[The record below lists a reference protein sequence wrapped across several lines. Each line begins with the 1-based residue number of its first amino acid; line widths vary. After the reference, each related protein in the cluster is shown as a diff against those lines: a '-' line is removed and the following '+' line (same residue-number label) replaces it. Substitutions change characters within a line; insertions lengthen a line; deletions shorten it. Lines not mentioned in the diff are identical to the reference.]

1 MNDIPHYP
9 WNEGDK
15 LFASELNAAIANA
28 MATSGGAGRNIIDV
42 SEIMRG
48 DPNSGMDAT
57 PAMQQ
62 ALALAAITPGSVIY
76 LCPGEWNFQ
85 AAVPAGASDGGT
97 LGACF
102 LIPSRTVIRGAGL
115 AVTRML
121 WNDADETF
129 NLFDAVQVTA
139 GTPLTTD
146 IAFEDFT
153 IVGSWDRNLEGTGNG
168 GYPLIIH
175 NASAI
180 RFHRVGSRFCR
191 RNAIVTRYCYDI
203 VCHECDIRYCAH
215 GAIDHAT
222 CAMVIVSNN
231 TIMHSD
237 DNCIAVHSE
246 NFDSWGVR
254 KNVIIVGNSIFDSV
268 GIACIA
274 PRSVLVAYN
283 NLDCIRLVGIT
294 FHEYVPPTVGSNS
307 AALGTVIANNNITN
321 IINEWAFS
329 GPPQIRNGNVG
340 ISLSGS
346 SARAGNLPAIP
357 GENVTNTTTVDG
369 IVFPAGTIIDDTV
382 YFGTNSTDPTVA
394 VAISRG
400 YTIIG
405 NSVARTL
412 PPCDGTATA
421 VVGGTAKT
429 YTKWSD
435 YGFTDPVGNGRMF
448 LKTGWVN
455 PSLNVSQISGEGVRL
470 GGGSIRDVLITNNE
484 FRGLEK
490 AVNFYL
496 CQPKDVFVRSNLIVD
511 CGTGFGAIV
520 VDLSPTSG
528 SPPVP
533 DDPKLPARIYIEDN
547 FIDVDPYQRH
557 SNRLPRGQ
565 WNTNVR
571 PQWPGAVW
579 IQSGSGVVFR
589 RNTVRNANVVVSN
602 GPGGVTHVS
611 DNWVEG
617 FPAPTPNTPNAGIG
631 VVPLDGTRLRHI
643 ESDPT
648 STHYGEIMS
657 APLDVSL
664 SMPTTGLYLVGA
676 YVTRT
681 YTGPDANGAVLR
693 GWVRLTTGDTH
704 VAGVDWSPVYDYSTS
719 NDLTALPVVGASSGV
734 VSGIVV
740 NPLPGAFQFAISD
753 PWPGVAIDAP
763 GSGGTQATA
772 HVPTLLPEIPGTI
785 DTTTM
790 GSDHN
795 LGLVPLIAAGGLSYV
810 VGETLTATGGTFTTP
825 FQGTVDSIGSAGG
838 VQRFIVTQGGKYS
851 AFPPNP
857 TNFSGTAGAGFALHL
872 QTWALGAPL
881 IVDNGGHYPNGT
893 PNAVLT
899 FTNGDRGGRLTVK
912 MGQSFVGSPTGLM
925 LAGNATAPLQAVP
938 LQQLTSATAGGPF
951 LPLTG
956 GTVGGATVFANVS
969 YNLLA
974 SGAAGDGVTDDTP
987 KIQAFLNALP
997 FGCEV
1002 VLPAGS
1008 QFLIDSADLTLPP
1021 GITIKGQGG
1030 LTNTNMLSGPAFIL
1044 NPLYTIHV
1052 NEGVHFSNFKILR
1065 KGLLGAPSQAQ
1076 INAAVAQWAAEAI
1089 FLQTS
1094 AATASGN
1101 TLPFTNTS
1109 GVTVGMK
1116 AYGEHLQPHG
1126 TTVTAVVPN
1135 TSVTFAGVVNF
1146 PVPIG
1151 DYVRFGASIAVHLP
1165 PNLAAFTVERL
1176 RIMGFHTA
1184 LLTEGGDVFVDT
1196 MEADC
1201 TTVMYVIHG
1210 GDASYI
1216 TKVHCIPYYGNTSG
1230 AGTMRP
1236 GPAFLLCHADG
1247 WFFETCSVVG
1257 WAVGFV
1263 LHGVGGVTLQR
1274 CWREGTPDGTT
1285 VSTAF
1290 RTEGGIITGPTFL
1303 GCVATASI
1311 CYDFQQTMGGV
1322 VSVGCTSAVGSGDPT
1337 VIAHYRLGPAS
1348 TGQISS
1354 SELITGTS
1362 TPFVVQPGVGNWRIV
1377 SLEMF
1382 AAPNP
1387 WIVGAAADL
1396 AKISLIS
1403 CAAMDGTTSTQ
1414 VQTHVN
1420 ERMWVT
1426 SNTSVATTDGSPS
1439 ETFAVESSAA
1449 GAANTN
1455 LSSFWRNGTRLG
1467 YFSTGVSNGQL
1478 ELHGDGINLGLF
1490 GNAITLGNPTTITG
1504 GVNFGSVLGSTN
1516 IDLANHIRLW
1526 STTYGINVTSA
1537 RLNYVTG
1544 GYVSPSGTVHK
1555 FIIGGSDAA
1564 H

>member
-1 MNDIPHYP
+1 MAGFDFPTNPPLGTITTTPDGAARSWDGVKWSSANGGPFLPLTGGTMKGPINLAAPP
-9 WNEGDK
+9 VSPAQA
-15 LFASELNAAIANA
+15 ASKAYVDSLVG
-28 MATSGGAGRNIIDV
+28 TGGGSTTQYRIIDLAGILGV
-42 SEIMRG
+42 
-48 DPNSGMDAT
+48 DPSSGADAT
-57 PAMQQ
+57 AAMHT
-62 ALALAAITPGSVIY
+62 ALTMAASSSGSIID

-85 AAVPAGASDGGT
+85 AATPAGASDGGT

-129 NLFDAVQVTA
+129 NLFDAVPNA
-139 GTPLTTD
+139 SELT
-146 IAFEDFT
+146 FQDFT

-329 GPPQIRNGNVG
+329 GPPQIRNGNIG

-421 VVGGTAKT
+421 VVGGTTKT

-435 YGFTDPVGNGRMF
+435 YGFTDPVGNGWMF

-565 WNTNVR
+565 WNTNAR

-617 FPAPTPNTPNAGIG
+617 FPAPIPNTPNAGIG

-681 YTGPDANGAVLR
+681 YTGLDANGAVLR
-693 GWVRLTTGDTH
+693 GWVRLTTGATH
-704 VAGVDWSPVYDYSTS
+704 VAGVDWTPVYDYATS
-719 NDLTALPVVGASSGV
+719 NDLTALPVVGASN
-734 VSGIVV
+734 GIVTSVVV
-740 NPLPGAFQFAISD
+740 NPQPGAFQFAISD
-753 PWPGVAIDAP
+753 PWPGVAIDARRV
-763 GSGGTQATA
+763 AA
-772 HVPTLLPEIPGTI
+772 ARRRRCMCRHLLPEIPGTI

-825 FQGTVDSIGSAGG
+825 FQGTVDSIGPAGG
-838 VQRFIVTQGGKYS
+838 VQRFIVTQGGTYS
-851 AFPPNP
+851 AFPPDP

-899 FTNGDRGGRLTVK
+899 FTNGNRGGRLTVK

-956 GTVGGATVFANVS
+956 GTVAGATTFSAGLTAAVAHTIGSGANNILTVTPGSTTAANVTYVSTAGAPAGHQFGASSGNPIVIKPQATASSTSNIVALGTGSLGLGSGGTSPVLVGASGTGAIQAQQFTTANFSTVLSGATIPPPPGIFTTTVSGTSTATGVNPIGLGLKLGGSTDNAAIPHGAHYLEITQVVTGAAYDGTRIGILSNQNVSTNTTFSSAASGLIGAYLTVAGSANVGGATGFGNAKGQLFGADFTVALNTGATNWLGATGVEIDVLV
-969 YNLLA
+969 N
-974 SGAAGDGVTDDTP
+974 SGASVGATTGLQIVHLTGHGKQANLVDAALMIGDQTGVTAGWKHGFLIGTGQSLWPIDTSAGYLFQAVGSSGFVAAAAGGIDVQHVSFTGTTGPLGSGFAFRADGVQLLPDT
-987 KIQAFLNALP
+987 
-997 FGCEV
+997 
-1002 VLPAGS
+1002 AGS
-1008 QFLIDSADLTLPP
+1008 GGAVQAGSGVLQGTATGASLDTSAKQMTGTP
-1021 GITIKGQGG
+1021 TISAGG
-1030 LTNTNMLSGPAFIL
+1030 AGYSVGDTCADTNGNVIKVNTVSSGAVTAF
-1044 NPLYTIHV
+1044 TV
-1052 NEGVHFSNFKILR
+1052 VRRGWS
-1065 KGLLGAPSQAQ
+1065 
-1076 INAAVAQWAAEAI
+1076 
-1089 FLQTS
+1089 S
-1094 AATASGN
+1094 AATPPATGTFPAISVAGGTLGSGLVLN
-1101 TLPFTNTS
+1101 LTWTAQTTLALQPSGGPITLP
-1109 GVTVGMK
+1109 GV
-1116 AYGEHLQPHG
+1116 
-1126 TTVTAVVPN
+1126 
-1135 TSVTFAGVVNF
+1135 
-1146 PVPIG
+1146 
-1151 DYVRFGASIAVHLP
+1151 R
-1165 PNLAAFTVERL
+1165 
-1176 RIMGFHTA
+1176 
-1184 LLTEGGDVFVDT
+1184 
-1196 MEADC
+1196 
-1201 TTVMYVIHG
+1201 
-1210 GDASYI
+1210 
-1216 TKVHCIPYYGNTSG
+1216 
-1230 AGTMRP
+1230 
-1236 GPAFLLCHADG
+1236 
-1247 WFFETCSVVG
+1247 
-1257 WAVGFV
+1257 
-1263 LHGVGGVTLQR
+1263 
-1274 CWREGTPDGTT
+1274 
-1285 VSTAF
+1285 VSTTYAN
-1290 RTEGGIITGPTFL
+1290 
-1303 GCVATASI
+1303 
-1311 CYDFQQTMGGV
+1311 D
-1322 VSVGCTSAVGSGDPT
+1322 
-1337 VIAHYRLGPAS
+1337 
-1348 TGQISS
+1348 
-1354 SELITGTS
+1354 
-1362 TPFVVQPGVGNWRIV
+1362 
-1377 SLEMF
+1377 
-1382 AAPNP
+1382 
-1387 WIVGAAADL
+1387 AAA
-1396 AKISLIS
+1396 A
-1403 CAAMDGTTSTQ
+1403 
-1414 VQTHVN
+1414 
-1420 ERMWVT
+1420 
-1426 SNTSVATTDGSPS
+1426 
-1439 ETFAVESSAA
+1439 
-1449 GAANTN
+1449 
-1455 LSSFWRNGTRLG
+1455 
-1467 YFSTGVSNGQL
+1467 
-1478 ELHGDGINLGLF
+1478 
-1490 GNAITLGNPTTITG
+1490 TG
-1504 GVNFGSVLGSTN
+1504 GVAIGQLYRNGSV
-1516 IDLANHIRLW
+1516 IQIR
-1526 STTYGINVTSA
+1526 VA
-1537 RLNYVTG
+1537 
-1544 GYVSPSGTVHK
+1544 
-1555 FIIGGSDAA
+1555 
-1564 H
+1564 